1 MPDRNKDETILIRP
15 AAHKINIKIVENKFR
30 PGVCE
35 TSQKVAIWRHQ
46 STRPTWPVPAASV
59 PVLTDIRH
67 CWCTDYCEEQNNCH
81 LHAINSFHEQKKKQ
95 SNNNGEK
102 AAEKWGWK
110 IRMGQKII
118 IIKKKSPLS
127 VDIKSPISLTNETLF
142 AISDSS
148 LLSLSVQSNFP
159 TAFSSAE
166 RISCCFF
173 FFGGRKNVNERER

>member
-1 MPDRNKDETILIRP
+1 
-15 AAHKINIKIVENKFR
+15 
-30 PGVCE
+30 
-35 TSQKVAIWRHQ
+35 
-46 STRPTWPVPAASV
+46 
-59 PVLTDIRH
+59 
-67 CWCTDYCEEQNNCH
+67 
-81 LHAINSFHEQKKKQ
+81 
-95 SNNNGEK
+95 
-102 AAEKWGWK
+102 
-110 IRMGQKII
+110 MGQKII

-173 FFGGRKNVNERER
+173 LEAGKM